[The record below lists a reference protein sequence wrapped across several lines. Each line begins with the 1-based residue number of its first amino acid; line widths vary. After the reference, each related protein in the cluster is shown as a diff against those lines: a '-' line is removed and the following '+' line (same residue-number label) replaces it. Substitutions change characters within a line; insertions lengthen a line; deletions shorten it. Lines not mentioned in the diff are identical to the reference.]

1 MFPRGL
7 IIAISVGVIA
17 GPIFGILFFEVGI
30 EEQLVFVE
38 GDSFSIVTEKTN
50 FKIGEDVLIKI
61 VNSGTTNLMFS
72 DLSYGLEIRQLD
84 GILVFKPSSG
94 QMITSLEPQEE
105 FEFIWN
111 QKKNDGKQVL
121 EGIYKITSNAIT
133 KNENNLVKS
142 ITINILK

>member
-50 FKIGEDVLIKI
+50 FKIVEDVLIKI

-111 QKKNDGKQVL
+111 QKKNDVCEFCKHD
-121 EGIYKITSNAIT
+121 
-133 KNENNLVKS
+133 
-142 ITINILK
+142 

>member
-1 MFPRGL
+1 MFPKGL
-7 IIAISVGVIA
+7 IIAILIGVIA
-17 GPIFGILFFEVGI
+17 GPVFGVFILEIGI

-38 GDSFSIVTEKTN
+38 GDSISIVTEKTD
-50 FKIGEDVLIKI
+50 FKVGEDILIKI

-72 DLSYGLEIRQLD
+72 DLSYGLEVKQLD

-94 QMITSLEPQEE
+94 QMISTLEPHEE
-105 FEFIWN
+105 FEFTWN

-121 EGIYKITSNAIT
+121 EGRYKITSNAIT
-133 KNENNLVKS
+133 KNENNLIKS

>member
-121 EGIYKITSNAIT
+121 EGIYKITSNAMT

>member
-38 GDSFSIVTEKTN
+38 GDSFSIFTEITN

>member
-61 VNSGTTNLMFS
+61 VNSGTTNLIFS
-72 DLSYGLEIRQLD
+72 DLSHGLEIRQLD

-94 QMITSLEPQEE
+94 QMITSLEPQQE

>member
-72 DLSYGLEIRQLD
+72 DLSYVLEIRQLD